1 VSWARSSLA
10 SAAAAALA
18 CVMGL
23 PDSCV
28 LAIMAS
34 GSGPSGGGA
43 ENNSVDEFLSCLSS
57 IANNGDSAA
66 VEKERIGCTFFIS
79 SLSRRRASLI
89 ISLRL

>member
-1 VSWARSSLA
+1 MTSFCIETSALPWARCSLA

-18 CVMGL
+18 CIIRL

-28 LAIMAS
+28 LAIMANS
-34 GSGPSGGGA
+34 GGGGA

-66 VEKERIGCTFFIS
+66 VEKERIGCTF
-79 SLSRRRASLI
+79 L
-89 ISLRL
+89 